1 MQLIKNIRAI
11 YGIHPAGTQ
20 PLKGVEMSD
29 AGEFADAY
37 LIVDGERIQSWG
49 KMAEMPSEDGFT
61 RVIDARYGYV
71 LPAFCD
77 AHTHIIYAGSREGEF
92 CDKIDG
98 LSYEEIAA
106 RGGGILNSADLLHD
120 TDEESL
126 FASAHRRLRQVMAM
140 GTGAIEIKSGYGLNT
155 ADELKMLRII
165 RRLREA
171 EPQMEIRST
180 FLGAHAVGRAYTGR
194 QSEYV
199 EMLISE
205 MLPAVAAEGL
215 ADFVDVFC
223 DRGFFTP
230 EETARILEA
239 AAKYGIRPKIHA
251 NELAVSGGVQVGVKY
266 GAVSVDHLERMGDAE
281 IEVLMNS
288 ATIPT
293 MLPGASFF
301 LGMPYGRARD
311 AVRTGLPVALAS
323 DYNPGSSPSGDM
335 RFVWA
340 LGCIKMRLS
349 PAEAM
354 NAVTLNGA
362 AAMDLAGAAG
372 SITPGKFASLIITR
386 QLPSLAYIPYA
397 YTEPW
402 IERVMLKGRDL

>member
-1 MQLIKNIRAI
+1 M
-11 YGIHPAGTQ
+11 
-20 PLKGVEMSD
+20 
-29 AGEFADAY
+29 
-37 LIVDGERIQSWG
+37 
-49 KMAEMPSEDGFT
+49 
-61 RVIDARYGYV
+61 
-71 LPAFCD
+71 
-77 AHTHIIYAGSREGEF
+77 
-92 CDKIDG
+92 
-98 LSYEEIAA
+98 
-106 RGGGILNSADLLHD
+106 
-120 TDEESL
+120 
-126 FASAHRRLRQVMAM
+126 
-140 GTGAIEIKSGYGLNT
+140 
-155 ADELKMLRII
+155 
-165 RRLREA
+165 
-171 EPQMEIRST
+171 
-180 FLGAHAVGRAYTGR
+180 
-194 QSEYV
+194 
-199 EMLISE
+199 
-205 MLPAVAAEGL
+205 
-215 ADFVDVFC
+215 FC

-266 GAVSVDHLERMGDAE
+266 GAVSVDHLERMGEEE